1 MKEGKQRNSLKIII
15 NNNLFGLK
23 IAWKAAPAYIVA
35 KIIFQIANSI
45 VMFFEHVYGMKIII
59 EAVQYNKPFSSVV
72 TYYLIISP
80 FILGLYTFES
90 FFWPY
95 YNIKSTEKLHCKI
108 MTLLYDKT
116 IQLDLGKYD
125 DSNFYGKLV
134 WNITQAPS
142 QIDKLVDNVSS
153 IFGGLTMIG
162 IGVVMF
168 YNFDKAGILFA
179 CCSLIIS
186 LLIQTKLNKTDYDLD
201 VSLNNEQK
209 RRDYIYRLFYM
220 KDYAKE
226 FRLNKDL
233 KQKQFEVFKESSRN
247 IVYFYKKFATKRIW
261 YSFIVDFLC
270 KIFTLNGIYV
280 IYLIYMAM
288 IKQTLSYGNV
298 VALYRTASW
307 QFSSGVFSLVT
318 VIPQFSKSS
327 LYMESIRE
335 FLRLKNKIVNDAD
348 GQKAEISDDSMIEF
362 CNVSF
367 GYNSNKQILHDIN
380 LKIHAGQKIAI
391 VGYNGAGK
399 STFVKL
405 LLRLYDPN
413 SGEILLNNK
422 NIKEYN
428 LDSFRKQFS
437 VVFQNFQSIAATVAE
452 NVVMDNKPY
461 DRGRVENALIKSGFE
476 KRLKKMAKGI
486 DTQLTREFDDE
497 GVNLS
502 GGEEQKVALA
512 RVFYNDSPVVI
523 LDEPS
528 SAMDPISEYNMYK
541 NLIEYTDNKTLIFI
555 SHRLSTTKLA
565 DKIIM
570 LENGW
575 IIEQGTHDELM
586 ELKGKYAEMFEIQSS
601 KYEYKEQLDFA
612 DISEEV
618 RSTLGNF

>member
-1 MKEGKQRNSLKIII
+1 MREGTQKNSLKTIIY
-15 NNNLFGLK
+15 NNIFGLK
-23 IAWKAAPAYIVA
+23 ISWKAAPFYIIA

-45 VMFFEHVYGMKIII
+45 VMFFEHVYGMKLII
-59 EAVQYNKPFSSVV
+59 EAVQYNKPFSNVV
-72 TYYLIISP
+72 VYYLIISP

-95 YNIKSTEKLHCKI
+95 YNIKSTEKLHREI

-116 IQLDLGKYD
+116 IQLDLEKYD
-125 DSNFYGKLV
+125 DSDFYGKLV
-134 WNITQAPS
+134 WNITQAPA

-168 YNFDKAGILFA
+168 YNFDKAGIFFA

-186 LLIQTKLNKTDYDLD
+186 LLIQTKLNKTDYNLD
-201 VSLNNEQK
+201 VSINNEQK
-209 RRDYIYRLFYM
+209 RRNYIYRLFYM

-226 FRLNKDL
+226 FRVNKDL
-233 KQKQFEVFKESSRN
+233 KQKQFEVFKESSGN
-247 IVYFYKKFATKRIW
+247 IVNSYKKYAIKRIW
-261 YSFIVDFLC
+261 YSFVVDFLC
-270 KIFTLNGIYV
+270 KTFTLNGIYV

-327 LYMESIRE
+327 LYMENIRE
-335 FLRLKNKIVNDAD
+335 FLRLKNKIVNVPDA
-348 GQKAEISDDSMIEF
+348 QKAEISNNSTIEF
-362 CNVSF
+362 RNVSF
-367 GYNSNKQILHDIN
+367 GYNCDKQVLHDIN
-380 LKIHAGQKIAI
+380 LKIHAGEKIAI

-405 LLRLYDPN
+405 MLRLYDVN

-437 VVFQNFQSIAATVAE
+437 VVFQNFQSIAASIAE

-461 DRGRVENALIKSGFE
+461 DKDRIENALIKSGFE
-476 KRLKKMAKGI
+476 KRLQKLEKGI
-486 DTQLTREFDDE
+486 ETQLTREFDDE

-502 GGEEQKVALA
+502 GGEGQKVALA
-512 RVFYNDSPVVI
+512 RVFYSDSPVVI

-541 NLIEYTDNKTLIFI
+541 NLIEYTENKTLIFI

-570 LENGW
+570 LENGR

-601 KYEYKEQLDFA
+601 KYEYKEQLDFDDA
-612 DISEEV
+612 IVES
-618 RSTLGNF
+618 